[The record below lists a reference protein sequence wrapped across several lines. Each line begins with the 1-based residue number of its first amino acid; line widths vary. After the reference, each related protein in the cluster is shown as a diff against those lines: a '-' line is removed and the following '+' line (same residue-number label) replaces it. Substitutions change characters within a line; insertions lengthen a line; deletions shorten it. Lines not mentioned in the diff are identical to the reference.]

1 MEETPIL
8 KVEGLKT
15 YFPVGG
21 GLFGKKQVVKAVNDV
36 SFEVM
41 EHETFGLVGES
52 GCGKSTLGRTLVK
65 IYEPTEG
72 KIEFMGKDIT
82 KLNGSEMQDFR
93 RNVQMIFQDPYAS
106 LNPRMTVG
114 EIIREPME
122 IHNIGTPKERDE
134 KVASLLETVGLKPDH
149 VRRYPHEFSG
159 GQRQRIGL
167 ARAMVMEPE
176 LVVADEPIS
185 ALDVS
190 IRAQVLNLLKKF
202 QREKQVTYLFIA
214 HDLSI
219 VRFISDRIG
228 VIYKGNIVEVADA
241 EELFNFPL
249 HPYTHSLISAIPI
262 PDPQLEKNKVLYTYD
277 PSIHDY
283 SVDKP
288 EFVDIGHNHFVYGN
302 KKEIEEYKAL
312 REKGEPLQPITIRK
326 PGEKVKE
333 ENHEVHLSK
342 AEDEFLKTPLHDTGS
357 IWYKVLSF
365 FFPIIGI
372 IAAMV
377 YKKKQYYH
385 NYKAC
390 KQGALYGFAVLA
402 VILLIFIIAL
412 ILVVL

>member
-93 RNVQMIFQDPYAS
+93 RNVQMSFQDPYAS

-159 GQRQRIGL
+159 GQRQRISIARTL
-167 ARAMVMEPE
+167 ALDPKFIVC
-176 LVVADEPIS
+176 DEPIS

-190 IRAQVLNLLKKF
+190 IQAQIINLLERI
-202 QREKQVTYLFIA
+202 QRERGISYLFIA
-214 HDLSI
+214 HDLGA
-219 VRFISDRIG
+219 VKHISNRIG
-228 VIYKGNIVEVADA
+228 AMYLGSLVEIGSSDD
-241 EELFNFPL
+241 LYHHPL
-249 HPYTHSLISAIPI
+249 HPYTQALLASIPI
-262 PDPQLEKNKVLYTYD
+262 PDPKRMRER
-277 PSIHDY
+277 
-283 SVDKP
+283 
-288 EFVDIGHNHFVYGN
+288 
-302 KKEIEEYKAL
+302 KKEEINGEIPSPLDIPSGCPFRTRCPYATERCAEEKPQL
-312 REKGEPLQPITIRK
+312 RQVGNS
-326 PGEKVKE
+326 KVAC
-333 ENHEVHLSK
+333 HLYDK
-342 AEDEFLKTPLHDTGS
+342 
-357 IWYKVLSF
+357 
-365 FFPIIGI
+365 
-372 IAAMV
+372 
-377 YKKKQYYH
+377 
-385 NYKAC
+385 
-390 KQGALYGFAVLA
+390 
-402 VILLIFIIAL
+402 
-412 ILVVL
+412 

>member
-159 GQRQRIGL
+159 GQRQRISIARTL
-167 ARAMVMEPE
+167 ALDPKFIVC
-176 LVVADEPIS
+176 DEPIS

-190 IRAQVLNLLKKF
+190 IQAQIINLLERI
-202 QREKQVTYLFIA
+202 QRERGISYLFIA
-214 HDLSI
+214 HDLGA
-219 VRFISDRIG
+219 VKHISNRIG
-228 VIYKGNIVEVADA
+228 AMYLGSLVEIGSSDD
-241 EELFNFPL
+241 LYHHPL
-249 HPYTHSLISAIPI
+249 HPYTQALLASIPI
-262 PDPQLEKNKVLYTYD
+262 PDPKRMRER
-277 PSIHDY
+277 
-283 SVDKP
+283 
-288 EFVDIGHNHFVYGN
+288 
-302 KKEIEEYKAL
+302 KKEEINGEIPSPLDIPSGCPFRTRCPYATERCAQEKPQL
-312 REKGEPLQPITIRK
+312 RQVGNS
-326 PGEKVKE
+326 KVAC
-333 ENHEVHLSK
+333 HLYDK
-342 AEDEFLKTPLHDTGS
+342 
-357 IWYKVLSF
+357 
-365 FFPIIGI
+365 
-372 IAAMV
+372 
-377 YKKKQYYH
+377 
-385 NYKAC
+385 
-390 KQGALYGFAVLA
+390 
-402 VILLIFIIAL
+402 
-412 ILVVL
+412 

>member
-159 GQRQRIGL
+159 GQRQRISIARTL
-167 ARAMVMEPE
+167 ALDPKFIVC
-176 LVVADEPIS
+176 DEPIS

-190 IRAQVLNLLKKF
+190 IQAQIINLLERI
-202 QREKQVTYLFIA
+202 QRERGISYLFIA
-214 HDLSI
+214 HDLGA
-219 VRFISDRIG
+219 VKHISNRIG
-228 VIYKGNIVEVADA
+228 AMYLGSLVEIGSSDD
-241 EELFNFPL
+241 LYHHPL
-249 HPYTHSLISAIPI
+249 HPYTQALLASIPI
-262 PDPQLEKNKVLYTYD
+262 PDPKRM
-277 PSIHDY
+277 
-283 SVDKP
+283 
-288 EFVDIGHNHFVYGN
+288 
-302 KKEIEEYKAL
+302 
-312 REKGEPLQPITIRK
+312 RERG
-326 PGEKVKE
+326 KE
-333 ENHEVHLSK
+333 EISGEIPSPLDIPSGCPFRTRCPYATERCAQEKPQLRQVGNSKVACHLYDK
-342 AEDEFLKTPLHDTGS
+342 
-357 IWYKVLSF
+357 
-365 FFPIIGI
+365 
-372 IAAMV
+372 
-377 YKKKQYYH
+377 
-385 NYKAC
+385 
-390 KQGALYGFAVLA
+390 
-402 VILLIFIIAL
+402 
-412 ILVVL
+412 

>member
-159 GQRQRIGL
+159 GQRQRISIARTL
-167 ARAMVMEPE
+167 ALDPKFIVC
-176 LVVADEPIS
+176 DEPIS

-190 IRAQVLNLLKKF
+190 IQAQIINLLERI
-202 QREKQVTYLFIA
+202 QRERGISYLFIA
-214 HDLSI
+214 HDLGA
-219 VRFISDRIG
+219 VKHISNRIG
-228 VIYKGNIVEVADA
+228 AMYLGSLVEIGSSDD
-241 EELFNFPL
+241 LYHHPL
-249 HPYTHSLISAIPI
+249 HPYTQALLASIPI
-262 PDPQLEKNKVLYTYD
+262 PDPKRMRE
-277 PSIHDY
+277 
-283 SVDKP
+283 
-288 EFVDIGHNHFVYGN
+288 
-302 KKEIEEYKAL
+302 
-312 REKGEPLQPITIRK
+312 REKEEINGEIPSPLDIPSGCPFRSRCPYATERCAQEK
-326 PGEKVKE
+326 PQLRQVGNSKVAC
-333 ENHEVHLSK
+333 HLYDK
-342 AEDEFLKTPLHDTGS
+342 
-357 IWYKVLSF
+357 
-365 FFPIIGI
+365 
-372 IAAMV
+372 
-377 YKKKQYYH
+377 
-385 NYKAC
+385 
-390 KQGALYGFAVLA
+390 
-402 VILLIFIIAL
+402 
-412 ILVVL
+412 

>member
-149 VRRYPHEFSG
+149 VRRSPHEFSG
-159 GQRQRIGL
+159 GQRQRISIARTL
-167 ARAMVMEPE
+167 ALDPKFIVC
-176 LVVADEPIS
+176 DEPIS

-190 IRAQVLNLLKKF
+190 IQAQIINLLERI
-202 QREKQVTYLFIA
+202 QRERGISYLFIA
-214 HDLSI
+214 HDLGA
-219 VRFISDRIG
+219 VKHISNRIG
-228 VIYKGNIVEVADA
+228 AMYLGSLVEIGSSDD
-241 EELFNFPL
+241 LYHHPL
-249 HPYTHSLISAIPI
+249 HPYTQALLASIPI
-262 PDPQLEKNKVLYTYD
+262 PDPKRMRER
-277 PSIHDY
+277 
-283 SVDKP
+283 
-288 EFVDIGHNHFVYGN
+288 
-302 KKEIEEYKAL
+302 KKEEINGEIPSPLDIPSGCPFRTRCPYATERCAQEKPQL
-312 REKGEPLQPITIRK
+312 RQVGNS
-326 PGEKVKE
+326 KVAC
-333 ENHEVHLSK
+333 HLYDK
-342 AEDEFLKTPLHDTGS
+342 
-357 IWYKVLSF
+357 
-365 FFPIIGI
+365 
-372 IAAMV
+372 
-377 YKKKQYYH
+377 
-385 NYKAC
+385 
-390 KQGALYGFAVLA
+390 
-402 VILLIFIIAL
+402 
-412 ILVVL
+412 

>member
-159 GQRQRIGL
+159 GQRQRISIARTL
-167 ARAMVMEPE
+167 ALDPKFIVC
-176 LVVADEPIS
+176 DEPIS

-190 IRAQVLNLLKKF
+190 IQAQIINLLERI
-202 QREKQVTYLFIA
+202 QRERGISYLFIA
-214 HDLSI
+214 HDLGA
-219 VRFISDRIG
+219 VKHISNRIG
-228 VIYKGNIVEVADA
+228 AMYLGSLVEIGRSDD
-241 EELFNFPL
+241 LYHHPL
-249 HPYTHSLISAIPI
+249 HPYTQALLASIPI
-262 PDPQLEKNKVLYTYD
+262 PDPKRMRER
-277 PSIHDY
+277 
-283 SVDKP
+283 
-288 EFVDIGHNHFVYGN
+288 
-302 KKEIEEYKAL
+302 KKEEINGEIPSPLDIPSGCPFRTRCPYATERCAQEKPQL
-312 REKGEPLQPITIRK
+312 RQVGNS
-326 PGEKVKE
+326 KVAC
-333 ENHEVHLSK
+333 HLYDK
-342 AEDEFLKTPLHDTGS
+342 
-357 IWYKVLSF
+357 
-365 FFPIIGI
+365 
-372 IAAMV
+372 
-377 YKKKQYYH
+377 
-385 NYKAC
+385 
-390 KQGALYGFAVLA
+390 
-402 VILLIFIIAL
+402 
-412 ILVVL
+412 

>member
-159 GQRQRIGL
+159 GQRQRISIARTL
-167 ARAMVMEPE
+167 ALDPKFIVC
-176 LVVADEPIS
+176 DEPIS

-190 IRAQVLNLLKKF
+190 IQAQIINLLERI
-202 QREKQVTYLFIA
+202 QRERGISYLFIA
-214 HDLSI
+214 HDLGA
-219 VRFISDRIG
+219 VKHISNRIG
-228 VIYKGNIVEVADA
+228 AMYLGSLVEIGSSDD
-241 EELFNFPL
+241 LYHHPL
-249 HPYTHSLISAIPI
+249 HPYTQALLASIPI
-262 PDPQLEKNKVLYTYD
+262 PDPKRMRER
-277 PSIHDY
+277 
-283 SVDKP
+283 
-288 EFVDIGHNHFVYGN
+288 
-302 KKEIEEYKAL
+302 KKEEISGEIPSPLDIPSGCPFRTRCPYATERCAQEKPQL
-312 REKGEPLQPITIRK
+312 RQVGNS
-326 PGEKVKE
+326 KVAC
-333 ENHEVHLSK
+333 HLYDK
-342 AEDEFLKTPLHDTGS
+342 
-357 IWYKVLSF
+357 
-365 FFPIIGI
+365 
-372 IAAMV
+372 
-377 YKKKQYYH
+377 
-385 NYKAC
+385 
-390 KQGALYGFAVLA
+390 
-402 VILLIFIIAL
+402 
-412 ILVVL
+412 

>member
-159 GQRQRIGL
+159 GPRQRISIARTL
-167 ARAMVMEPE
+167 ALDPKFIVC
-176 LVVADEPIS
+176 DEPIS

-190 IRAQVLNLLKKF
+190 IQAQIINLLERI
-202 QREKQVTYLFIA
+202 QRERGISYLFIA
-214 HDLSI
+214 HDLGA
-219 VRFISDRIG
+219 VKHISNRIG
-228 VIYKGNIVEVADA
+228 AMYLGSLVEIGSSDD
-241 EELFNFPL
+241 LYHHPL
-249 HPYTHSLISAIPI
+249 HPYTQALLASIPI
-262 PDPQLEKNKVLYTYD
+262 PDPKRMRER
-277 PSIHDY
+277 
-283 SVDKP
+283 
-288 EFVDIGHNHFVYGN
+288 
-302 KKEIEEYKAL
+302 KKEEINGEIPSPLDIPSGCPFRTRCPYATERCAQEKPQL
-312 REKGEPLQPITIRK
+312 RQVGNS
-326 PGEKVKE
+326 KVAC
-333 ENHEVHLSK
+333 HLYDK
-342 AEDEFLKTPLHDTGS
+342 
-357 IWYKVLSF
+357 
-365 FFPIIGI
+365 
-372 IAAMV
+372 
-377 YKKKQYYH
+377 
-385 NYKAC
+385 
-390 KQGALYGFAVLA
+390 
-402 VILLIFIIAL
+402 
-412 ILVVL
+412 

>member
-82 KLNGSEMQDFR
+82 KLNGGEMQDFR

-159 GQRQRIGL
+159 GQRQRISIARTL
-167 ARAMVMEPE
+167 ALDPKFIVC
-176 LVVADEPIS
+176 DEPIS

-190 IRAQVLNLLKKF
+190 IQAQIINLLERI
-202 QREKQVTYLFIA
+202 QRERGISYLFIA
-214 HDLSI
+214 HDLGA
-219 VRFISDRIG
+219 VKHISNRIG
-228 VIYKGNIVEVADA
+228 AMYLGSLVEIGSSDD
-241 EELFNFPL
+241 LYHHPL
-249 HPYTHSLISAIPI
+249 HPYTQALLASIPI
-262 PDPQLEKNKVLYTYD
+262 PDPKRMRER
-277 PSIHDY
+277 
-283 SVDKP
+283 
-288 EFVDIGHNHFVYGN
+288 
-302 KKEIEEYKAL
+302 KKEEINGEIPSPLDIPSGCPFRTRCPYATERCAQEKPQL
-312 REKGEPLQPITIRK
+312 RQVGNS
-326 PGEKVKE
+326 KVAC
-333 ENHEVHLSK
+333 HLYDK
-342 AEDEFLKTPLHDTGS
+342 
-357 IWYKVLSF
+357 
-365 FFPIIGI
+365 
-372 IAAMV
+372 
-377 YKKKQYYH
+377 
-385 NYKAC
+385 
-390 KQGALYGFAVLA
+390 
-402 VILLIFIIAL
+402 
-412 ILVVL
+412 

>member
-159 GQRQRIGL
+159 GQRQRISIARTL
-167 ARAMVMEPE
+167 ALDPKFIVC
-176 LVVADEPIS
+176 DEPIS

-190 IRAQVLNLLKKF
+190 IQAQIINLLERI
-202 QREKQVTYLFIA
+202 QRERGISYLFIA
-214 HDLSI
+214 HDLGA
-219 VRFISDRIG
+219 VKHISNRIG
-228 VIYKGNIVEVADA
+228 AMYLGSLVEIGTSDD
-241 EELFNFPL
+241 LYHHPL
-249 HPYTHSLISAIPI
+249 HPYTQALLASIPI
-262 PDPQLEKNKVLYTYD
+262 PDPKRMRER
-277 PSIHDY
+277 
-283 SVDKP
+283 
-288 EFVDIGHNHFVYGN
+288 
-302 KKEIEEYKAL
+302 KKEEINGEIPSPLDIPSGCPFRTRCPYATERCAQEKPQL
-312 REKGEPLQPITIRK
+312 RQVGNS
-326 PGEKVKE
+326 KVAC
-333 ENHEVHLSK
+333 HLYDK
-342 AEDEFLKTPLHDTGS
+342 
-357 IWYKVLSF
+357 
-365 FFPIIGI
+365 
-372 IAAMV
+372 
-377 YKKKQYYH
+377 
-385 NYKAC
+385 
-390 KQGALYGFAVLA
+390 
-402 VILLIFIIAL
+402 
-412 ILVVL
+412 

>member
-114 EIIREPME
+114 EIIWEPME

-159 GQRQRIGL
+159 GQRQRISIARTL
-167 ARAMVMEPE
+167 ALDPKFIVC
-176 LVVADEPIS
+176 DEPIS

-190 IRAQVLNLLKKF
+190 IQAQIINLLERI
-202 QREKQVTYLFIA
+202 QRERGISYLFIA
-214 HDLSI
+214 HDLGA
-219 VRFISDRIG
+219 VKHISNRIG
-228 VIYKGNIVEVADA
+228 AMYLGSLVEIGSSDD
-241 EELFNFPL
+241 LYHHPL
-249 HPYTHSLISAIPI
+249 HPYTQALLASIPI
-262 PDPQLEKNKVLYTYD
+262 PDPKRMRER
-277 PSIHDY
+277 
-283 SVDKP
+283 
-288 EFVDIGHNHFVYGN
+288 
-302 KKEIEEYKAL
+302 KKEEINGEIPSPLDIPSGCPFRTRCPYATERCAQEKPQL
-312 REKGEPLQPITIRK
+312 RQVGNS
-326 PGEKVKE
+326 KVAC
-333 ENHEVHLSK
+333 HLYDK
-342 AEDEFLKTPLHDTGS
+342 
-357 IWYKVLSF
+357 
-365 FFPIIGI
+365 
-372 IAAMV
+372 
-377 YKKKQYYH
+377 
-385 NYKAC
+385 
-390 KQGALYGFAVLA
+390 
-402 VILLIFIIAL
+402 
-412 ILVVL
+412 

>member
-15 YFPVGG
+15 YFPGG

-159 GQRQRIGL
+159 GQRQRISIARTL
-167 ARAMVMEPE
+167 ALDPKFIVC
-176 LVVADEPIS
+176 DEPIS

-190 IRAQVLNLLKKF
+190 IQAQIINLLERI
-202 QREKQVTYLFIA
+202 QRERGISYLFIA
-214 HDLSI
+214 HDLGA
-219 VRFISDRIG
+219 VKHISNRIG
-228 VIYKGNIVEVADA
+228 AMYLGSLVEIGSSDD
-241 EELFNFPL
+241 LYHHPL
-249 HPYTHSLISAIPI
+249 HPYTQALLASIPI
-262 PDPQLEKNKVLYTYD
+262 PDPKRMRER
-277 PSIHDY
+277 
-283 SVDKP
+283 
-288 EFVDIGHNHFVYGN
+288 
-302 KKEIEEYKAL
+302 KKEEINGEIPSPLDIPSGCPFRTRCPYATERCAQEKPQL
-312 REKGEPLQPITIRK
+312 RQVGNS
-326 PGEKVKE
+326 KVAC
-333 ENHEVHLSK
+333 HLYDK
-342 AEDEFLKTPLHDTGS
+342 
-357 IWYKVLSF
+357 
-365 FFPIIGI
+365 
-372 IAAMV
+372 
-377 YKKKQYYH
+377 
-385 NYKAC
+385 
-390 KQGALYGFAVLA
+390 
-402 VILLIFIIAL
+402 
-412 ILVVL
+412 

>member
-134 KVASLLETVGLKPDH
+134 KVTSLLETVGLKPDH

-159 GQRQRIGL
+159 GQRQRISIARTL
-167 ARAMVMEPE
+167 ALDPKFIVC
-176 LVVADEPIS
+176 DEPIS

-190 IRAQVLNLLKKF
+190 IQAQIINLLERI
-202 QREKQVTYLFIA
+202 QRERGISYLFIA
-214 HDLSI
+214 HDLGA
-219 VRFISDRIG
+219 VKHISNRIG
-228 VIYKGNIVEVADA
+228 AMYLGSLVEIGSSDD
-241 EELFNFPL
+241 LYHHPL
-249 HPYTHSLISAIPI
+249 HPYTQALLASIPI
-262 PDPQLEKNKVLYTYD
+262 PDPKRMRER
-277 PSIHDY
+277 
-283 SVDKP
+283 
-288 EFVDIGHNHFVYGN
+288 
-302 KKEIEEYKAL
+302 KKEEINGEIPSPLDIPSGCPFRTRCPYATERCAQEKPQL
-312 REKGEPLQPITIRK
+312 RQVGNS
-326 PGEKVKE
+326 KVAC
-333 ENHEVHLSK
+333 HLYDK
-342 AEDEFLKTPLHDTGS
+342 
-357 IWYKVLSF
+357 
-365 FFPIIGI
+365 
-372 IAAMV
+372 
-377 YKKKQYYH
+377 
-385 NYKAC
+385 
-390 KQGALYGFAVLA
+390 
-402 VILLIFIIAL
+402 
-412 ILVVL
+412 

>member
-122 IHNIGTPKERDE
+122 IHNIGAPKERDE

-149 VRRYPHEFSG
+149 IRRYPHEFSG
-159 GQRQRIGL
+159 GQRQRISIARTL
-167 ARAMVMEPE
+167 ALDPKFIVC
-176 LVVADEPIS
+176 DEPIS

-190 IRAQVLNLLKKF
+190 IQAQIINLLERI
-202 QREKQVTYLFIA
+202 QRERGISYLFIA
-214 HDLSI
+214 HDLGA
-219 VRFISDRIG
+219 VKHISNRIG
-228 VIYKGNIVEVADA
+228 AMYLGSLVEIGSSDD
-241 EELFNFPL
+241 LYHHPL
-249 HPYTHSLISAIPI
+249 HPYTQALLASIPI
-262 PDPQLEKNKVLYTYD
+262 PDPKRMRER
-277 PSIHDY
+277 
-283 SVDKP
+283 
-288 EFVDIGHNHFVYGN
+288 
-302 KKEIEEYKAL
+302 KKEEINGEIPSPLDIPSGCPFRTRCPYATERCAQEKPQL
-312 REKGEPLQPITIRK
+312 RQVGNS
-326 PGEKVKE
+326 KVAC
-333 ENHEVHLSK
+333 HLYDK
-342 AEDEFLKTPLHDTGS
+342 
-357 IWYKVLSF
+357 
-365 FFPIIGI
+365 
-372 IAAMV
+372 
-377 YKKKQYYH
+377 
-385 NYKAC
+385 
-390 KQGALYGFAVLA
+390 
-402 VILLIFIIAL
+402 
-412 ILVVL
+412 